1 MFGSP
6 QAQEAA
12 GRERHEI
19 HHAIPMDN
27 KGADTDRNGV
37 YIWIVQPSLQLTLS
51 INYTRV
57 IQLLIATMGIMSQY
71 NRCQS

>member
-1 MFGSP
+1 
-6 QAQEAA
+6 
-12 GRERHEI
+12 
-19 HHAIPMDN
+19 MDD

-57 IQLLIATMGIMSQY
+57 IQLLIETMGIMSQY